1 MAPRS
6 GTHFP
11 PPGDATAVHPYVYLA
26 AAIAAEVTG
35 TTALKLSEGF
45 SNPAPSVVVLAG
57 YASSFYFLGLV
68 LEELPVGVVYAT
80 WAAVG
85 IVATA
90 AVGVLAFDETV
101 DAAGLAGLALV
112 VAGVVLL
119 NVVSDAYA
127 PAH

>member
-1 MAPRS
+1 MAPGSRTLLS
-6 GTHFP
+6 TV
-11 PPGDATAVHPYVYLA
+11 AVLQCVRPYVYLA

-45 SNPAPSVVVLAG
+45 TNPVPSAVVVAG
-57 YASSFYFLGLV
+57 YVGSFYLLGLV

-90 AVGVLAFDETV
+90 LVGVVFFDESL
-101 DAAGLAGLALV
+101 DPAGVLGMLLV
-112 VAGVVLL
+112 VAGVVVL
-119 NVVSDAYA
+119 NAVSDAA
-127 PAH
+127 AH

>member
-1 MAPRS
+1 M
-6 GTHFP
+6 
-11 PPGDATAVHPYVYLA
+11 HPYVYLA

-45 SNPAPSVVVLAG
+45 SNPVPSAVVVAG
-57 YASSFYFLGLV
+57 YASSFYLLGLV

-90 AVGVLAFDETV
+90 LVGVVVFEETV
-101 DAAGLAGLALV
+101 DVAAVVGIALV
-112 VAGVVLL
+112 VAGVVVL
-119 NVVSDAYA
+119 NVVSDASA
-127 PAH
+127 AAH

>member
-1 MAPRS
+1 M
-6 GTHFP
+6 T
-11 PPGDATAVHPYVYLA
+11 PYVYLA
-26 AAIAAEVTG
+26 AAIAAEVAG

-45 SNPAPSVVVLAG
+45 SNPAPSAVVVAG

-85 IVATA
+85 IAATA
-90 AVGVLAFDETV
+90 LVGVVVFEESM
-101 DAAGLAGLALV
+101 DAAGLAGIALV
-112 VAGVVLL
+112 VAGVGLL
-119 NVVSDAYA
+119 TLVSDAHA